1 MKVFFDTNVL
11 VSALT
16 TRGVCA
22 EVVEEAL
29 GRCEV
34 VVDQV
39 VLEELRRVL
48 TDRMAVDAERVSRVV
63 AFFARFLTQRELE
76 PPLAFG
82 LSDPADERIVAAAAA
97 AKADLLVTGD
107 REILD
112 AAGSLPVAVETPRQL
127 LLRRRGGTG
136 GF

>member
-34 VVDQV
+34 VVNEV

-63 AFFARFLTQRELE
+63 AFFARFLTKTELH

-112 AAGSLPVAVETPRQL
+112 AGGSLPVAVETPRQL
-127 LLRRRGGTG
+127 LLRLRRGTG
-136 GF
+136 G

>member
-48 TDRMAVDAERVSRVV
+48 TDRMAVDAERASRVV
-63 AFFARFLTQRELE
+63 AFFARFLTQTELE
-76 PPLAFG
+76 PPLVFG

-112 AAGSLPVAVETPRQL
+112 AAASLPVAVETPRQL
-127 LLRRRGGTG
+127 LLRLRGGTG